1 MVFAMI
7 IKNTRMKIRLL
18 AFQKIVEKNL
28 KTEIPKISEI
38 KCFLL
43 FISLQLVFHL
53 NSFSQTNNQVESKIT
68 PGNLKVTH
76 SNADQNF
83 ANENNLENTPE
94 TEYDF
99 SIRQEKL
106 LVSIG
111 KIRNEYSSSTHQ
123 LLIEK
128 AVADFKI
135 IDATFPFSDF
145 VKEYSQEKFKAWYQE
160 DNSQNEPIISRL
172 HDLLN
177 ELNKQ

>member
-1 MVFAMI
+1 
-7 IKNTRMKIRLL
+7 MKIHLL
-18 AFQKIVEKNL
+18 SSKIIVKKIL
-28 KTEIPKISEI
+28 TPEILALSKFR
-38 KCFLL
+38 FLL
-43 FISLQLVFHL
+43 FFISLQFGFHV
-53 NSFSQTNNQVESKIT
+53 NSFSQTAKEGEDKIA

-76 SNADQNF
+76 SNSD
-83 ANENNLENTPE
+83 ANLSYENDLENTLE
-94 TEYDF
+94 SENDF
-99 SIRQEKL
+99 SLRQEKL

-123 LLIEK
+123 LSIEK

-145 VKEYSQEKFKAWYQE
+145 VKAFSQEKFKACYRAAHP
-160 DNSQNEPIISRL
+160 QNERIISRL